1 MPSPGSVTSWLR
13 AIEKGD
19 HDAAR
24 HLWDRFSPELHQV
37 AKRRMRRLRNRDI
50 VDEEDIVLN
59 AFASFCLSA
68 REGKYQSVENRSE
81 LLGLLIVITLRKA
94 GQRVQHATAAKR
106 GQGQLADQDAR
117 KQAAGSGLQL
127 LASDSPNPEEKLLLA
142 EEAEALLDK
151 LPSEE
156 LRSVAI
162 MRLSGHTNDEIAD
175 ALGYTRRTIQRMLSV
190 IRGHWEETD

>member
-1 MPSPGSVTSWLR
+1 MVPVGRTSSTAAAAAASVKARWR
-13 AIEKGD
+13 AAPPPDGARRD
-19 HDAAR
+19 PAAVR
-24 HLWDRFSPELHQV
+24 
-37 AKRRMRRLRNRDI
+37 
-50 VDEEDIVLN
+50 
-59 AFASFCLSA
+59 A
-68 REGKYQSVENRSE
+68 R
-81 LLGLLIVITLRKA
+81 A
-94 GQRVQHATAAKR
+94 HQHATAAKR